1 MNDKTDVPMKPIPI
15 SAAKEI
21 AHKYGYDQ
29 VIVFARRVGDSPDP
43 YGEHL
48 TTYGKTKMHCKVA
61 ESIGTFLKRK
71 ILGWHDDNS

>member
-1 MNDKTDVPMKPIPI
+1 MSNKMKPIPI

-29 VIVFARRVGDSPDP
+29 VIVFARRVGDSPAP
-43 YGEHL
+43 HGEHL

-61 ESIGTFLKRK
+61 GSIGTFLKRK
-71 ILGWHDDNS
+71 ILGWHDDNA